1 MLFREFTNYN
11 ILYKICHIFC
21 QNCRVFL
28 FLFVCFFKSIIE
40 KSAWKVRLVLP
51 IKRSELWFSLTSQ
64 YKNFESRHVHFFSFS
79 RINVEFVCKLNPISD
94 KDLFKKNRSRSSE
107 KLQSTSNKSS
117 LALPKRLLSFRYY
130 GIPFC
135 LHFVFKCQLYL
146 NCKIHGSNM
155 HKDKQ

>member
-1 MLFREFTNYN
+1 MYHLSN
-11 ILYKICHIFC
+11 ILEKNAVFPDKEPSTESRCCFVNLQTIIFCTKFVIIFC

-94 KDLFKKNRSRSSE
+94 KDLFKKIDREVPRNYRARLINQASP
-107 KLQSTSNKSS
+107 
-117 LALPKRLLSFRYY
+117 PKT
-130 GIPFC
+130 PP
-135 LHFVFKCQLYL
+135 QL
-146 NCKIHGSNM
+146 
-155 HKDKQ
+155 

>member
-1 MLFREFTNYN
+1 MYHLSN
-11 ILYKICHIFC
+11 ILEKNAVFPDKEPSTESRCFVNLQTIIFCTKFVIIFC

-51 IKRSELWFSLTSQ
+51 IKRSELWFSLASQ
-64 YKNFESRHVHFFSFS
+64 CKNFASRHVHFFPFS

-117 LALPKRLLSFRYY
+117 
-130 GIPFC
+130 
-135 LHFVFKCQLYL
+135 
-146 NCKIHGSNM
+146 
-155 HKDKQ
+155 

>member
-1 MLFREFTNYN
+1 MYHLSN
-11 ILYKICHIFC
+11 ILEKNAVFPDKEPSTESRCFVNLQTIIFC
-21 QNCRVFL
+21 TKFVIYFVKSRVFL

-117 LALPKRLLSFRYY
+117 
-130 GIPFC
+130 
-135 LHFVFKCQLYL
+135 
-146 NCKIHGSNM
+146 
-155 HKDKQ
+155 

>member
-1 MLFREFTNYN
+1 MYHLSN
-11 ILYKICHIFC
+11 ILEKNAVFPDKEPSTESRCCFVNLQTIIFC
-21 QNCRVFL
+21 TKFVIYFVKIAEFFL

-94 KDLFKKNRSRSSE
+94 KDLFKKIDREVPRNYRARLINQASP
-107 KLQSTSNKSS
+107 
-117 LALPKRLLSFRYY
+117 PKTPPQF
-130 GIPFC
+130 
-135 LHFVFKCQLYL
+135 
-146 NCKIHGSNM
+146 
-155 HKDKQ
+155 

>member
-1 MLFREFTNYN
+1 MYHLSN
-11 ILYKICHIFC
+11 ILEKNAVFPDKEPSTESRCCFVNLQTIIFC
-21 QNCRVFL
+21 TKFVIYFVKSRVFL

-94 KDLFKKNRSRSSE
+94 KDLFKKIDREVPRNYRARLINQASP
-107 KLQSTSNKSS
+107 
-117 LALPKRLLSFRYY
+117 PKTPPQF
-130 GIPFC
+130 
-135 LHFVFKCQLYL
+135 
-146 NCKIHGSNM
+146 
-155 HKDKQ
+155 

>member
-94 KDLFKKNRSRSSE
+94 KDLFKKIDREVPRNYRARLINQASP
-107 KLQSTSNKSS
+107 
-117 LALPKRLLSFRYY
+117 PKRLLSFRYY

>member
-1 MLFREFTNYN
+1 MYHLSN
-11 ILYKICHIFC
+11 ILEKNAVFPDKEPSTESRCFVNLQTIIFCTKFVIIFC

-40 KSAWKVRLVLP
+40 KSAWKVRLVFP
-51 IKRSELWFSLTSQ
+51 IKRSELWFSLASQ
-64 YKNFESRHVHFFSFS
+64 CKNFASRHVHFFPFS

-117 LALPKRLLSFRYY
+117 
-130 GIPFC
+130 
-135 LHFVFKCQLYL
+135 
-146 NCKIHGSNM
+146 
-155 HKDKQ
+155 

>member
-1 MLFREFTNYN
+1 MYHLSN
-11 ILYKICHIFC
+11 ILEKNAVFPDKEPSTESRCFVNLQTIIFCTKFVIIFC

-40 KSAWKVRLVLP
+40 KSAWKVRLVFP
-51 IKRSELWFSLTSQ
+51 IKRSELWFSLASQ
-64 YKNFESRHVHFFSFS
+64 YKNFESRHVHFFPFS

-117 LALPKRLLSFRYY
+117 
-130 GIPFC
+130 
-135 LHFVFKCQLYL
+135 
-146 NCKIHGSNM
+146 
-155 HKDKQ
+155 